1 VQVSIFCSVDFA
13 FFVLPTS
20 RKPDDDYSVLSG
32 VERSCYAFAT
42 CPSPYELDWAGAAG
56 VDNGCDWILIFRRC
70 KHCATVFSSR
80 VLEEWIAR

>member
-42 CPSPYELDWAGAAG
+42 CPSPLS
-56 VDNGCDWILIFRRC
+56 LIGP
-70 KHCATVFSSR
+70 
-80 VLEEWIAR
+80 VLPAWTMDVIGF